1 LVGGEPPELLV
12 SFLAL
17 KLLVNNSDLLP
28 LLLGEDCCL
37 PDFEDSVC
45 LRVLKALD
53 NLPVH
58 VSEQQVGHFLELY
71 CEKAQQVAG
80 FYLFQV

>member
-1 LVGGEPPELLV
+1 MVGGEPPELLV

-17 KLLVNNSDLLP
+17 KLLVNYPDLLP
-28 LLLGEDCCL
+28 LLLGEECCL
-37 PDFEDSVC
+37 PNFEDSVC

-58 VSEQQVGHFLELY
+58 VSEQQVGNFLKLH

>member
-1 LVGGEPPELLV
+1 M
-12 SFLAL
+12 
-17 KLLVNNSDLLP
+17 
-28 LLLGEDCCL
+28 